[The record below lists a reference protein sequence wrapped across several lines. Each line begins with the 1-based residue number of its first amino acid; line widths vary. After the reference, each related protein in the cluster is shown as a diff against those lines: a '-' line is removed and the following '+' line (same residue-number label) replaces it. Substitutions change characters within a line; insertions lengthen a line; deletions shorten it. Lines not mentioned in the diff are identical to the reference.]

1 MTPRSL
7 QLRWERAARAFEGT
21 DTPWLADYST
31 RRPQQWAVR
40 REEMF
45 PAVCV
50 PFEDITVRL
59 PRDYDTVLTRG
70 FGNYM
75 ELPPEGERHNHQP
88 YHVDFGPFGDK
99 RH

>member
-1 MTPRSL
+1 MR
-7 QLRWERAARAFEGT
+7 RYERT
-21 DTPWLADYST
+21 DTVRMADFTMRDPENWTVT
-31 RRPQQWAVR
+31 RA
-40 REEMF
+40 ELF
-45 PAVCV
+45 PARDV

-88 YHVDFGPFGDK
+88 YHIDFGSYRDE
-99 RH
+99 RD